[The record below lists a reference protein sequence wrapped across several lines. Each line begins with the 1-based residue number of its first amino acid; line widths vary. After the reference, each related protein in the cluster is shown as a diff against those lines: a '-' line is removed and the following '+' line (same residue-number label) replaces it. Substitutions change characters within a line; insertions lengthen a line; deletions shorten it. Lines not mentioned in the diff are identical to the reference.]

1 MHATFRQYLMFHE
14 FKYILYNCYSQYK
27 YLGQES
33 IADLSCFVKIFI
45 HSCNF
50 FLMHILV
57 IYVTQNGV

>member
-27 YLGQES
+27 YLGQEVS
-33 IADLSCFVKIFI
+33 QIYHVLSRSLYIVVI
-45 HSCNF
+45 F